1 MIFQFKKSKLATAL
15 LMSLPLIALAEDAV
29 INSPVTQSANNSG
42 NVTNAKT
49 GSPNEANGMNITGAA
64 SPAPSPDLGAGAS
77 ASISASGAVASVSVT
92 NNFSAANPNT
102 NDVTIPSFGIVTQDA
117 TNQGDI
123 TNLGTLGFSE
133 VVTLGN
139 GASASIS
146 ASGAVSSISHIS
158 YGIVNTNPATPEI
171 GATTQLSANL
181 GTVENGGAMTG
192 SNTVTLSGDGASVSI
207 SASGAVASISS
218 TFNGATLAGES
229 TYSYGNIDQTATNGA
244 EGPGGGAGISPAVTN
259 TNTNQVAGL
268 ALGNLSGNGAS
279 ASISASGAVASIAF
293 TLNNTVTS
301 ATPAPAAAIVPIV
314 VSYGTITQEAKNY
327 GDITNIAATLSI
339 GSIVGEGASASSS
352 ASGSVA
358 SFSVAS
364 ITSDYINLG
373 NFGAIS
379 QTSTNHGAVANSGN
393 MQITGSFGVGAN
405 ASISASG
412 AVSSISFRAVQ

>member
-1 MIFQFKKSKLATAL
+1 
-15 LMSLPLIALAEDAV
+15 
-29 INSPVTQSANNSG
+29 
-42 NVTNAKT
+42 
-49 GSPNEANGMNITGAA
+49 
-64 SPAPSPDLGAGAS
+64 
-77 ASISASGAVASVSVT
+77 VT

-123 TNLGTLGFSE
+123 TNLGTLGFSLGSSE

-171 GATTQLSANL
+171 GATTQLSVNL

-244 EGPGGGAGISPAVTN
+244 EGQGVPISPAVTN
-259 TNTNQVAGL
+259 TNTNQEVGL

-293 TLNNTVTS
+293 TLNNTVTL

-327 GDITNIAATLSI
+327 GDITNIAGTLSI

-379 QTSTNHGAVANSGN
+379 QTSTNHGAVANSGS

-412 AVSSISFRAVQ
+412 AVSSVSFRAIH